1 MSNACVFC
9 RIVAGE
15 LPAEKVYEDAD
26 VVAFM
31 DINPVAKGHTLVVPK
46 AHSDPI
52 TETPDAVLAKV
63 IAVVRKVARAEFQ
76 ALRAEGVSVAQ
87 ANGRAAGQEVPHLHF
102 HVIPRFEATGRQWTP
117 GKYDGPDEI
126 RQYAA
131 RLRNALS

>member
-1 MSNACVFC
+1 MSNECIFC
-9 RIVAGE
+9 RIIAGAV
-15 LPAEKVYEDAD
+15 PADKVYEDGD

-63 IAVVRKVARAEFQ
+63 IAVVRKVARAHFQ
-76 ALRAEGVSVAQ
+76 ALKAEGVSVAQ

-102 HVIPRFEATGRQWTP
+102 HVIPRVEGSGRQWTP
-117 GKYDGPDEI
+117 GKYDSPAEMN
-126 RQYAA
+126 QYAT
-131 RLRNALS
+131 RIRDVLC